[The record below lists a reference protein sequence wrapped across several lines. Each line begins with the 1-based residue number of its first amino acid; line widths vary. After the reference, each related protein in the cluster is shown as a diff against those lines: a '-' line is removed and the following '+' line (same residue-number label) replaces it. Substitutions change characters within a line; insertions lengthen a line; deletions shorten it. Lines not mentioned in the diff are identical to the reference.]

1 MQRYTKKIFNYFVL
15 IKTLKNILPKLKT
28 FTKWFFI
35 VNGIFF
41 VITMILSFTT
51 LPFWMYYD
59 LSVSE
64 HKLTNPPEYIVVM
77 SGGGIPSESGLM
89 RTYKTAEMAKL
100 FPAAKVIV
108 TMPGDTADTNASCYL
123 MKKEIVLRGV
133 NPDRIIFEN
142 VGTNTRSQAQET
154 QKIINSDAPTLI
166 ITSPEHIYR
175 SVKCFN
181 KLGMTNVSGE
191 PAWAQE
197 MEADFSFDDDKLG
210 GNKAI
215 PDIGNN
221 LQVRSQFWNH
231 LRFQT
236 LVYREYFAIAFYK
249 IKGWI

>member
-1 MQRYTKKIFNYFVL
+1 MNFCIFVL
-15 IKTLKNILPKLKT
+15 IKTLRNILPKLKP
-28 FTKWFFI
+28 FAKWFFI

-41 VITMILSFTT
+41 VIIMILSFTT

-64 HKLTNPPEYIVVM
+64 HKLTTPPEYIVVM

-89 RTYKTAEMAKL
+89 RTYKTAEMAKI
-100 FPAAKVIV
+100 FTDAKIIV
-108 TMPGDTADTNASCYL
+108 TMPGDTADTSSSCSL

-133 NPDRIIFEN
+133 NPNRIIFEN

-154 QKIINSDAPTLI
+154 QKIIKTDAPTLI

-181 KLGMTNVSGE
+181 KLGMTNVTGE
-191 PAWAQE
+191 PAFAQE
-197 MEADFSFDDDKLG
+197 MEADFSFDDNKLG
-210 GNKAI
+210 GNTTI

-221 LQVRSQFWNH
+221 IQVRYQFWNH
-231 LRFQT
+231 LRFQI
-236 LVYREYFAIAFYK
+236 LVYREYVAIAFYK